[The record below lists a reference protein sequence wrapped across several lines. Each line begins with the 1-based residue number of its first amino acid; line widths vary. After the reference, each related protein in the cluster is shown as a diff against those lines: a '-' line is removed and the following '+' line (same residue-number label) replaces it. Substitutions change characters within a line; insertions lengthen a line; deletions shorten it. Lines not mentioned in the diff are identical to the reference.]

1 MTDREIAEA
10 RLNVIRMLLAA
21 LQTTDPNPADVKARL
36 RKIGKAQ
43 ELERIIE
50 AAALSDTD
58 KDILYRRFVRR
69 QDYGTIADFVGYSER
84 TVRRNVDG
92 AMRAIAQIL

>member
-1 MTDREIAEA
+1 MNGTEEA
-10 RLNVIRMLLAA
+10 RLEMIRVLLD
-21 LQTTDPNPADVKARL
+21 LIEELCHDPADVKARL

>member
-1 MTDREIAEA
+1 MNGTEET
-10 RLNVIRMLLAA
+10 RLDMIRVLLD
-21 LQTTDPNPADVKARL
+21 LIEELCPDPSDVKARL

-43 ELERIIE
+43 ELERVIE

-58 KDILYRRFVRR
+58 KEILRRRFVRR

-84 TVRRNVDG
+84 TVRRNVDS
-92 AMRAIAQIL
+92 AMCAISQIL